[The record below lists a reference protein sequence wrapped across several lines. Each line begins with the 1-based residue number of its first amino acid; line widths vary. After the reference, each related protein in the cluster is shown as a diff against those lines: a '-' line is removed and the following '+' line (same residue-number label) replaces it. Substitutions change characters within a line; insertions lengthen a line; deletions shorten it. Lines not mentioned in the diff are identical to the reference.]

1 LIIDILCAFSL
12 LTILPVPF
20 RWLDAQR
27 PPARAMAAYP
37 LVGFALGVV
46 LTLTLVLFQSLLPS
60 VVAAA
65 LIVATWALLTGGLHL
80 DGWADCC
87 DALPATVTRERR
99 LEILKDPR
107 LGSFGGIGLV
117 LLLMVK
123 FAAVASLPHA
133 SVALILAPT
142 LGRWAIVNVAAMFPL
157 ARPDGMAAHFRA
169 GLARRELI
177 WAALTTA
184 IVCGLAGWVGLLAL
198 VGAAIATLAFGRWAA
213 ARLGGVTGDV
223 YGATCELVECVAL
236 VLSTLRL

>member
-27 PPARAMAAYP
+27 SPARAMAAYP
-37 LVGFALGVV
+37 FVGFVLGVV
-46 LTLTLVLFQSLLPS
+46 LTLASVLFQSWLPTLL
-60 VVAAA
+60 AAA
-65 LIVATWALLTGGLHL
+65 LAVATWALLTGGLHL

-87 DALPATVTRERR
+87 DALPATVSHERR

-107 LGSFGGIGLV
+107 LGSFGGTGLA
-117 LLLMVK
+117 LLLTIK

-133 SVALILAPT
+133 GAALILAPT
-142 LGRWAIVNVAAMFPL
+142 LGRWAIVNAAAIFPL

-169 GLARRELI
+169 GLAGRELI

-184 IVCGLAGWVGLLAL
+184 MVCGLAGWVGLLTF
-198 VGAAIATLAFGRWAA
+198 VGAAIAALAFGVWAA
-213 ARLGGVTGDV
+213 SRLGGVTGDV
-223 YGATCELVECVAL
+223 YGATCELVECVVL
-236 VLSTLRL
+236 VLSALH